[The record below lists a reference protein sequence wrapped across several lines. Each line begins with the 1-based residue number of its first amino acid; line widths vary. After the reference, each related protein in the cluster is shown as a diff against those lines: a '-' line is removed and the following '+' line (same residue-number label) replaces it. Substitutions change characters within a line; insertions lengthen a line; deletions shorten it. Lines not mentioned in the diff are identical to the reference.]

1 MIDKERASALKLLK
15 TIESAA
21 SELAKMLGSQG
32 NSAGRFDYLDSR
44 RRRPE
49 WQRRGRVFYAI
60 RERGGRV
67 GQLEFT
73 EIVLAAGY
81 EDMRGANGFFRGDPL
96 PVLERV
102 GDEVVLTD
110 RGSHAAKFYEQ
121 YWLPQESGQRAEG
134 SGSRERAGRRGAP

>member
-1 MIDKERASALKLLK
+1 MIGMTDKERASALKLVS

-21 SELAKMLGSQG
+21 AELAKILGSDG
-32 NSAGRFDYLDSR
+32 NSADRFDYLDSG

-49 WQRRGRVFYAI
+49 WRRRGRVFYAI

-67 GQLEFT
+67 STLDFT

-81 EDMRGANGFFRGDPL
+81 EDMRGANGFFRGDPI
-96 PVLERV
+96 PVLQRV

-110 RGSHAAKFYEQ
+110 RGSHAARFYEQ
-121 YWLPQESGQRAEG
+121 YWLPQEREG
-134 SGSRERAGRRGAP
+134 SATE